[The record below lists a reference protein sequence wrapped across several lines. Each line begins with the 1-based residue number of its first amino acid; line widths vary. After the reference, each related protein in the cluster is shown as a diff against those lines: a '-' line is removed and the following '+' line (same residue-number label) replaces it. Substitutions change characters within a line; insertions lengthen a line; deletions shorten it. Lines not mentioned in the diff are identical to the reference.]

1 MSNWN
6 RNVSANR
13 RLLALSRENDGIREY
28 RKSDGSVRH
37 KCFLSYYSEDAEEV
51 LAFVEKFSTV
61 FIPKTVGIS
70 DDYPWVNSDDDD
82 YVMDVIRDDYLADS
96 TVTLVFIGKCT
107 WSRKFVDWEVYSSL
121 RRDKNNHL
129 NGLLAIQL
137 PSAVDQPTAKLPDRV
152 NKNVRRDANGA
163 DVGYARYNVYP
174 SSEASLQAWIEDAF
188 QARKTRDGLIVLGGP
203 RRKAN
208 SACS

>member
-1 MSNWN
+1 MSTWGGNT
-6 RNVSANR
+6 SANR
-13 RLLALSRENDGIREY
+13 RLLALSRESDGIREY

-51 LAFVEKFSTV
+51 LTFVEKFSGV

-70 DDYPWVNSDDDD
+70 DEYPWVDSDDDD

-96 TVTLVFIGKCT
+96 TVTIVFVGKCT

-121 RRDKNNHL
+121 RKDKNNRL

-137 PSAVDQPTAKLPDRV
+137 PSAVDKPSAKLPARV
-152 NKNVRRDANGA
+152 NKNVIRDA
-163 DVGYARYNVYP
+163 DKEDIGYARYYAYP
-174 SSEASLQAWIEDAF
+174 LYESTLQGWIEDAY
-188 QARKTRDGLIVLGGP
+188 QARTTRDELIVLGGP
-203 RRKAN
+203 RRRAN